1 MGRAREYSN
10 KQPESK
16 DTGRARPYKILW
28 FFHSALLRY
37 QIQESSLIVS
47 PANSQ
52 TKTPLLDALRDRTN
66 HPHAPFYA
74 PGHKRGQGIS
84 GPLVDLFG
92 ATVFRSDLPELPELD
107 NLFNPE
113 GAIAEAQD
121 LAAEAF
127 GAKSTRF
134 LANGST
140 CGIIAAILA
149 TSGPGDKIILPRNIH
164 SSAISGLIL
173 SGAIPIFVNPE
184 YDRTWDIANS
194 ITPEATASALE
205 QHPDAKA
212 VMMVYP
218 TYHGVC
224 GDLRAIAQITHQYNI
239 PLLVDEAHGAHFN
252 FHPNLPEP
260 ALSVGADLTVQSIH
274 KTLGA
279 MTQAS
284 MLHVK
289 GSRIDIQKLNRALQ
303 LVQSTSP
310 SYILLA
316 SLDAARQQIAL
327 HGEQLMTKTLLLAE
341 KARSRISLIPG
352 LSVLEP
358 LNTPGFAALDRTRL
372 TVKVS
377 DLGITGFAADEILH
391 SELAVTAELPMPQH
405 LTFIISLGNTETD
418 IDNLVKALTILE
430 GRRKFGNGFYNGCNG
445 CQEEGRSATDSG
457 RGVTE
462 VRKKEEVRKKKS
474 ERRSSM
480 SEGRFAQSPT
490 LPLSHS
496 PPLISPRE
504 AFFLPAETLAAD
516 KAVDRLCAELICPYP
531 PGIPVLMPGEIITR
545 EAVDYLQQVLTAGG
559 KLTGC
564 SDRSLQTLKVV
575 RQ

>member
-1 MGRAREYSN
+1 MGRARECSN
-10 KQPESK
+10 KLPISK

-37 QIQESSLIVS
+37 QIQQSRLIVL

-74 PGHKRGQGIS
+74 PGHKGGQGIS

-127 GAKSTRF
+127 GAESTRF

-149 TSGPGDKIILPRNIH
+149 TCGPGDKIILPRNIH

-260 ALSVGADLTVQSIH
+260 ALSAGADLTVQSIH

-289 GSRIDIQKLNRALQ
+289 GDRIDIQKLNRALQ

-418 IDNLVKALTILE
+418 INNLVKAFTILE
-430 GRRKFGNGFYNGCNG
+430 GRRKK
-445 CQEEGRSATDSG
+445 EEGR
-457 RGVTE
+457 
-462 VRKKEEVRKKKS
+462 RKKEDVREKKEDVREKMS
-474 ERRSSM
+474 ERRRKM

-490 LPLSHS
+490 LPLSPS
-496 PPLISPRE
+496 PPLLSPRE

-531 PGIPVLMPGEIITR
+531 PGIPVLMPGEIITP

-559 KLTGC
+559 KITGC
-564 SDRSLQTLKVV
+564 SDRGLQTLKVV